1 VALEG
6 KVEAEGARWGGGV
19 RCGGETEGAMNSSGG
34 RRRGAVGRR
43 RVVQRRGGGGD
54 AEEEREARVGC
65 DSASAGWCRGWRE
78 EELEAAGSN
87 DLGLGER
94 R

>member
-1 VALEG
+1 
-6 KVEAEGARWGGGV
+6 
-19 RCGGETEGAMNSSGG
+19 
-34 RRRGAVGRR
+34 VGRR